1 MKKYISVLKRTKLFA
16 GVGDDEIASM
26 ISCLGAKPCTYKKG
40 EYVLR
45 QGEHLSDI
53 IVLIEGAFISRQMII
68 GAIAASLEKSA

>member
-53 IVLIEGAFISRQMII
+53 IVLIEGSLYIQTDDYCCSRKQC
-68 GAIAASLEKSA
+68 SHLF